1 MAQRGAWTPQK
12 VRERIRTSMLARR
25 LQNHVLG
32 RVEMSPT
39 QLRAAEVLL
48 KKTLPDL
55 SAVTHTGTL
64 ELVKPEELSDADL
77 ANIAIGGSAGTPETP
92 GSETEPDSVH

>member
-1 MAQRGAWTPQK
+1 
-12 VRERIRTSMLARR
+12 MLARR

-32 RVEMSPT
+32 KIEMSPT

-55 SAVTHTGTL
+55 SAVAHTGFL

-77 ANIAIGGSAGTPETP
+77 ANIAIGGRNGTNEASI
-92 GSETEPDSVH
+92 GEEEPDSVH

>member
-1 MAQRGAWTPQK
+1 
-12 VRERIRTSMLARR
+12 
-25 LQNHVLG
+25 
-32 RVEMSPT
+32 MSPT

-55 SAVTHTGTL
+55 SSIAHTGTL

-77 ANIAIGGSAGTPETP
+77 ANIATSGRSGTFEAPISEEEP
-92 GSETEPDSVH
+92 GELH